1 MLNSSLNFE
10 NKLYL
15 ISDGI
20 AKTQDIMSRECEMK
34 EQTVSIEEE
43 ILPGSTAED
52 TVYVQGENMKME
64 SKPKTTT
71 NL

>member
-1 MLNSSLNFE
+1 
-10 NKLYL
+10 
-15 ISDGI
+15 
-20 AKTQDIMSRECEMK
+20 MK

-64 SKPKTTT
+64 RKPKTTT